1 MNVNLAAVQS
11 SLRSI
16 WDELVE
22 RRLWPVALALVVAI
36 VAIPV
41 LLSKPAKQASPPVP
55 PPAATSGASPSAAFQ
70 PAVSTEGRKSSQ
82 IRKNLRRFTRKNP
95 FTPQGVNLSA
105 TSGTAS
111 AAGAASATGTSSS
124 ASTSQSTTGGSTTT
138 TTGSSGSSGS
148 TTTTSP
154 PATTSET
161 FYYTYTV
168 DVKFGKTG
176 QEDEKKLTEFRALP
190 SSDNPVVV
198 FMGVR
203 PDAETVVFLVSAD
216 ASTTGEGKCK
226 PTDTEC
232 TFLYMTKG
240 DKQTIEATNV
250 DGTITDYTLK
260 LVDVNLK
267 RTSAPSKASASKRSR
282 AVARRESRARFT
294 RIDRSIQAL
303 GL

>member
-1 MNVNLAAVQS
+1 MNLNLNLNGITA
-11 SLRSI
+11 SLRSV

-22 RRLWPVALALVVAI
+22 RRLWPLALALVVAI
-36 VAIPV
+36 IAVPV
-41 LLSKPAKQASPPVP
+41 LLSKPAKEASPPVP
-55 PPAATSGASPSAAFQ
+55 PPAATSSASPSAAFQ
-70 PAVSTEGRKSSQ
+70 PAVSTEGPKSSE

-95 FTPQGVNLSA
+95 FTPQGVNLSS

-111 AAGAASATGTSSS
+111 APASPTTTSASSESVSGGSSS
-124 ASTSQSTTGGSTTT
+124 TSANG
-138 TTGSSGSSGS
+138 GSSGS

-154 PATTSET
+154 PATTSPQV

-190 SSDNPVVV
+190 GSDNPVIV

-203 PDAETVVFLVSAD
+203 PDGETAVFLVSAD
-216 ASTTGEGKCK
+216 ASTTGAGTCK
-226 PTDTEC
+226 PSDTEC
-232 TFLYMTKG
+232 TFLYMKKG

-250 DGTITDYTLK
+250 NGSITDYTLE
-260 LVDVNLK
+260 LLGVDLK
-267 RTSAPSKASASKRSR
+267 RTESPTKASSSQRSR
-282 AVARRESRARFT
+282 ALARRESRARFT

>member
-1 MNVNLAAVQS
+1 MNLKLTTVTTP
-11 SLRSI
+11 LRGL

-22 RRLWPVALALVVAI
+22 RRLWPLALALVVAI

-95 FTPQGVNLSA
+95 FTPQGANLSA

-267 RTSAPSKASASKRSR
+267 RTTAPAKASASKRSR